1 VAPMSSPFSARLG
14 ACQAPSPPHGTRR
27 QSGDVS
33 RARDQQRRPR
43 PTWWSVAPMSSPF
56 LHPCHWYREMAQ
68 GRGIDASLSS
78 AGWSWEPSSSSI
90 LHARRRLCRL
100 QISGFCRREVL
111 PPVVVLIRGNADEEV
126 QRCLRQSSRLFLHS
140 RLDPGKFLL
149 SFYVLIF
156 RLCELQ
162 DPRFLPLVGPPSCG
176 RAQLW
181 RCG

>member
-1 VAPMSSPFSARLG
+1 
-14 ACQAPSPPHGTRR
+14 
-27 QSGDVS
+27 
-33 RARDQQRRPR
+33 
-43 PTWWSVAPMSSPF
+43 MSSPF

-176 RAQLW
+176 RAQP
-181 RCG
+181 RKCGRGGAALFEPNQLVDYLFLHSRLYLGNFLLSFYLFIFISAF